1 VAIFGV
7 FFVAIFRPSNSARVA
22 ASLRKWGRA
31 APVCAFRLR
40 GGANGGVVAF
50 SLRVCGPANKWVVFQ
65 DASMILFIQLVWRAR
80 LLFDLRVCC
89 LRFNHGIGTHCFAT
103 PCPQNGSI
111 FRPWDWPAQFID
123 F

>member
-1 VAIFGV
+1 MLVWSFWQDFIGWWSLFLMMFGGANLGPFFGPKNEAAFRPIIRGAIDVAIFDV

-65 DASMILFIQLVWRAR
+65 DASMRLFI
-80 LLFDLRVCC
+80 
-89 LRFNHGIGTHCFAT
+89 
-103 PCPQNGSI
+103 
-111 FRPWDWPAQFID
+111 
-123 F
+123 